1 MTGWQSKKESGKVRW
16 LGPYAPTDR
25 HADDVTL
32 AELVRLRIENQKLDE
47 DLNFFA
53 MQITILHDTIADL
66 KNRLDDKYECPCK
79 KRDAELNQMFAY
91 FDDMLG
97 QNKFNGGD

>member
-32 AELVRLRIENQKLDE
+32 AELVRLRVENQKLDE

-66 KNRLDDKYECPCK
+66 KNEISDQYQCPCR
-79 KRDAELNQMFAY
+79 KRDKELEQMFEY
-91 FDDMLG
+91 FDSTLG
-97 QNKFNGGD
+97 QNQFNGGD

>member
-1 MTGWQSKKESGKVRW
+1 MTGWQSKKESSKVRW

-32 AELVRLRIENQKLDE
+32 AELVRLRVENQKLDE

-66 KNRLDDKYECPCK
+66 KNSLADKYQCACK
-79 KRDAELNQMFAY
+79 KREAELEQMFAY
-91 FDDMLG
+91 FESEKG
-97 QNKFNGGD
+97 E